1 MLFRSGAAAAAID
14 RPLHTLNDRLEILR
28 LYVGVAFVGIG
39 GIERVSFYFFE
50 YMRTYPIAAIGYD
63 GTEVC
68 HLNRCCQHLALSDR
82 YRYYVEASPAV
93 FAVYLVVSVGVRYES
108 SILVGEI
115 DAEFMPEP
123 EGYDIFFPLVECIFY
138 ITVFGIVEHLS

>member
-1 MLFRSGAAAAAID
+1 MVFAVRVLGSTCLTAYYDTVYSGYACRGAAAAAID

-63 GTEVC
+63 CLLYT
-68 HLNRCCQHLALSDR
+68 SDAAD
-82 YRYYVEASPAV
+82 E
-93 FAVYLVVSVGVRYES
+93 L
-108 SILVGEI
+108 
-115 DAEFMPEP
+115 
-123 EGYDIFFPLVECIFY
+123 
-138 ITVFGIVEHLS
+138 